1 MTNAEKYIEAF
12 RKIENALR
20 KEYGGGEYKEFM
32 GMIRELREKNS
43 IVRNFYDYLRD
54 YAELRNAIV
63 HKSSA
68 GERPIA
74 DPYPE
79 TVAEIEKLYDI
90 IVKPQTA
97 FDLAVKPVHNCD
109 TSNRVIDVVKIMKEK
124 IYTQIPILDEKGDFA
139 GIFSESTLVK
149 WLADS
154 VVNNGFILEAA
165 SIADVQKYLD
175 QDDDKFNTYKFV
187 AREMNIFD
195 VKDMFLDSINKKER
209 LGAIFVTQ
217 NGLKTEKILGIIT
230 AWDLSAA

>member
-12 RKIENALR
+12 RKIESALR

-74 DPYPE
+74 EPYPE
-79 TVAEIEKLYDI
+79 TVAEIEKLYGI
-90 IVKPQTA
+90 LVKPQTA
-97 FDLAVKPVHNCD
+97 FDLAVKPVHNCE
-109 TSNRVIDVVKIMKEK
+109 TSTRIIDVVKIMKEK
-124 IYTQIPILDEKGDFA
+124 IYTQIPILDGNGNFA

-154 VVNNGFILEAA
+154 VVSGGFILEAA
-165 SIADVQKYLD
+165 KVADIQKYLD
-175 QDDDKFNTYKFV
+175 QGDDKFNTYKF
-187 AREMNIFD
+187 APREMNIFD

-217 NGLKTEKILGIIT
+217 NGSKTERILGIIT